1 MNIQFGRNP
10 APFCGALL
18 TVGNLAAGRAVFVSN
33 GGLDDLL
40 FGFVDPFVGWDDPG
54 PRDFFNTKGAR
65 WICLGDID
73 GPGVPIA
80 RYGLDFGAANVEAP
94 WSSNWAEG
102 RDLIARIAVR
112 TSPRSVPAI
121 QVRAYRGT
129 ATDPWSNR
137 THELGNEYGITMI
150 EHPIPAS
157 LDSSAESMRVQIHLP
172 SGYIELPDN
181 RLEILG
187 VAIMLAPDA
196 AGRPAPGTM
205 WVSQGRGGWSLD
217 DHLDDIS
224 QQSREALIRIA
235 DADHLL
241 FMLGHNQDPG
251 GIGVYFDGASQ
262 LIGLWEDAF
271 VSVGRIRHST
281 TLVAPWATGPAPS
294 TYYETIDELLRVI
307 AADRRDRWVLSLLD
321 LYQGVSPSVT
331 DPNRYAIDG
340 SGHPEDIST
349 AWAMSQDLWCGLFP
363 LFSAGC
369 WEPPE
374 HHGFRL
380 PGQAD
385 ALRRSSPSRSRSR

>member
-1 MNIQFGRNP
+1 MLDGVGRPPGQRSLEQRQVLLSPLDYRVVMVGDSQLTMPASFRMNIQFGRNP

-73 GPGVPIA
+73 GPDVPIA

-121 QVRAYRGT
+121 QVGAYRGT

-137 THELGNEYGITMI
+137 THEFGNEYGITMI

-187 VAIMLAPDA
+187 VASCWRLMRPVVRHPARCGSRRGARD
-196 AGRPAPGTM
+196 GRSMIINNTG
-205 WVSQGRGGWSLD
+205 SSL
-217 DHLDDIS
+217 
-224 QQSREALIRIA
+224 
-235 DADHLL
+235 
-241 FMLGHNQDPG
+241 G
-251 GIGVYFDGASQ
+251 DGPCS
-262 LIGLWEDAF
+262 I
-271 VSVGRIRHST
+271 
-281 TLVAPWATGPAPS
+281 
-294 TYYETIDELLRVI
+294 Y
-307 AADRRDRWVLSLLD
+307 VL
-321 LYQGVSPSVT
+321 
-331 DPNRYAIDG
+331 
-340 SGHPEDIST
+340 
-349 AWAMSQDLWCGLFP
+349 
-363 LFSAGC
+363 
-369 WEPPE
+369 
-374 HHGFRL
+374 
-380 PGQAD
+380 
-385 ALRRSSPSRSRSR
+385 